1 MVGIIGGLLAGF
13 FGVGGGIV
21 MVPLLL
27 WWAGLD
33 QRQAQ
38 ATSLLAIAPAALV
51 GTASYAIGGVFPLL
65 PGLAVTLG
73 AIVAAQIGAMLLR
86 RLSLVW
92 LRWSFVLLVAS
103 MAVTTFFTFPHRDV
117 HIELS
122 LVTALGLLGIGLV
135 MGTSAGLFGIG
146 GGIVAIP
153 LIMLMFG
160 VGDLEAKAISLIAMA
175 PAALSGSFS
184 HLRHG
189 TAKLRDGLWV
199 AAGALI
205 AAPSGSLGAFV
216 LPENTANQVFG
227 AFGLAIA
234 TMLAVRAWR
243 ARGEK
248 N

>member
-27 WWAGLD
+27 WWAGLA

-65 PGLAVTLG
+65 PALAVTLG
-73 AIVAAQIGAMLLR
+73 AIVGAQIGAMLLR
-86 RLSLVW
+86 RLSLLW
-92 LRWSFVLLVAS
+92 LRWSFVLFVAS
-103 MAVTTFFTFPHRDV
+103 MAVTTFFTIPHRDE

-122 LVTALGLLGIGLV
+122 LVTALGLVGIGLV
-135 MGTSAGLFGIG
+135 MGTFAGLFGIG

-160 VGDLEAKAISLIAMA
+160 VGDLEAKGISLIAMA

-189 TAKLRDGLWV
+189 TASLRDGLWV

-205 AAPSGSLGAFV
+205 AAPLGSLGAFL

-227 AFGLAIA
+227 AFALAIA
-234 TMLAVRAWR
+234 TTLAVRAWR
-243 ARGEK
+243 ARSEK